1 MKKIKITKKTA
12 KYFEYPGAIIIFGS
26 IFLIPYLI
34 KKLDFLNVAS
44 FKLWDCP
51 GSFLC
56 DVPFIKNWQHP
67 AENVLILLSYS
78 IVTHYQIFVY
88 FILSQLVLLL
98 F

>member
-1 MKKIKITKKTA
+1 MKKIKLTKKTA
-12 KYFEYPGAIIIFGS
+12 KYFEYSGVIIIFGS

-56 DVPFIKNWQHP
+56 DAPFIKNWQHP
-67 AENVLILLSYS
+67 AENVLILLSYF
-78 IVTHYQIFVY
+78 IFVAA
-88 FILSQLVLLL
+88 ILLIWILL
-98 F
+98 FEVEKDK